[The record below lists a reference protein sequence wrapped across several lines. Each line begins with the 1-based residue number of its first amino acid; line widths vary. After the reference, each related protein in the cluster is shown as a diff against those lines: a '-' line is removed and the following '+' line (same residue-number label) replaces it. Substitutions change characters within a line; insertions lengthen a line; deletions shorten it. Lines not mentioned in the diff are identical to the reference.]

1 MERRMKVIYRSCIC
15 GNLNEVRIAK
25 SIHNR
30 QTFCGICDEFSWKE
44 ASSLWLFTGD
54 FDVFKYSVG
63 SFAQF
68 AIAWG

>member
-30 QTFCGICDEFSWKE
+30 QTFCHICDEFSWKE
-44 ASSLWLFTGD
+44 VAPLRLFDGD
-54 FDVFKYSVG
+54 YDAFKYSLG

-68 AIAWG
+68 ATAWG